1 MRKAL
6 TRAMDELLSRDMLT
20 KEERASIQEADVLH
34 FYQSD
39 LARRMAQSG
48 ERHAEWPFTL
58 LADSDMILQG
68 VLDNCFVEDNAWVLV
83 DYKTDWG
90 EAAMLADRYRDQMRW
105 YMRALRE
112 ITGMPVKE
120 AWLYCCAAGR
130 RCKLRRTNPS
140 A

>member
-1 MRKAL
+1 
-6 TRAMDELLSRDMLT
+6 MDELLSRDMLT

-120 AWLYCCAAGR
+120 AWLYLLRGR
-130 RCKLRRTNPS
+130 QAVQITEDEPIRLKETPL
-140 A
+140 